1 MPLTYTSLG
10 DAGVMGTSC
19 HHLTLDGTR
28 VVIDAG
34 RHPRTGDAPDLA
46 RLRTL
51 GADALVLTH
60 AHLDHCGAL
69 PMATRCLPGRSVLAT
84 PATAA
89 LAAVVLKHHLKR
101 EASAARAGG
110 LPFSAD
116 ELAAVRWER
125 AAFGQIRAVG
135 RDGLTARLYDA
146 GHLLG
151 SASVLLERRGVRVF
165 ATGDLHLRD
174 RAWQR
179 GADLPDAPVDVL
191 VCESTQG
198 ANEALDDVS
207 PEQVEAA
214 LMQAVGET
222 LRAGGRVLLP
232 VFALGR
238 AQEVL
243 AMLARARARGE
254 VPDAPVYLGGLAA
267 TVTRL
272 SGQFLDA
279 MALVAPAV
287 DVSRFGTRA
296 LTPAVARRPPIGPA
310 VFLAGSGMVVEGS
323 LAHTLAEHLLDDP
336 AAMLG
341 FVGYLDPDTPGFSLR
356 AGQREARCAL
366 RHFPLTA
373 HARRRDLVE
382 VAARLQ
388 PKDIILVHG
397 DESARIAL
405 AEALAQ
411 AVPTAR
417 VHRPGPRDLLTV

>member
-19 HHLTLDGTR
+19 HHLTLNGTR

-34 RHPRTGDAPDLA
+34 RHPRTGDAPDLT

-51 GADALVLTH
+51 GADAIALTH

-69 PMATRCLPGRSVLAT
+69 PMAMRCLPGRRVLAT

-89 LAAVVLKHHLKR
+89 LATLVLKHHLKR
-101 EASAARAGG
+101 EAGAAGAAG
-110 LPFSAD
+110 LPFHAD
-116 ELAAVRWER
+116 ELKALQWER
-125 AAFGQIRAVG
+125 AAFGQTRAVG
-135 RDGLTARLYDA
+135 RDGVTARLCDA

-151 SASVLLERRGVRVF
+151 SASVLLEGGGVRVF

-179 GADLPDAPVDVL
+179 GATLPDAPVDVL

-198 ANEALDDVS
+198 ANDALDDVL
-207 PEQVEAA
+207 PERVEAA
-214 LMQAVGET
+214 LMQAVGDA

-243 AMLARARARGE
+243 AMLARARDRGE

-272 SGQFLDA
+272 SGEFMDS
-279 MALVAPAV
+279 MALVEPVV
-287 DVSRFGTRA
+287 DVSRFGTRP
-296 LTPAVARRPPIGPA
+296 LTPAVARRPPPGPA

-341 FVGYLDPDTPGFSLR
+341 FVGYLDPDTPGFALR
-356 AGQREARCAL
+356 AGQRQARCAL

-373 HARRRDLVE
+373 HARRCDLVE

-388 PKDIILVHG
+388 PRDIILVHG
-397 DESARIAL
+397 DEAARAGLAAAL
-405 AEALAQ
+405 GQALPAS
-411 AVPTAR
+411 R
-417 VHRPGPRDLLTV
+417 VHRPGPRDVLTV